1 MGTFLVLIG
10 LIAFCWGLG
19 GLLKSFIKRKKKKK
33 NLIIL
38 AVAFLLMIFGSLISP
53 TPNYSSAKTTTHSEK
68 IIATN
73 KRSNQATK
81 KQKKLEA
88 ERKAKE
94 EKQKLEAKRKAKEKK
109 QKLEAQRKAEEEKQ
123 KLEAERKA
131 KEQEK
136 INQKTA
142 EATTALEQAE
152 ATPTRENYNTAAAAI
167 QAIPNGNQNLSHRL
181 ATLDATIKTN
191 ESAEAERQR
200 QAAIQ
205 AEQTKQAAEAAQR
218 EAQAQQQNN
227 EQTVYIAPAH
237 GKKYHFNPHC
247 PGLNHANSVVA
258 ISLQEAQAQGYTACK
273 RE

>member
-1 MGTFLVLIG
+1 MGTFLVLMG

-88 ERKAKE
+88 ERKA
-94 EKQKLEAKRKAKEKK
+94 
-109 QKLEAQRKAEEEKQ
+109 EEEKQ
-123 KLEAERKA
+123 KQEAERKA

-191 ESAEAERQR
+191 EAAEAERQR

-205 AEQTKQAAEAAQR
+205 AEQTKQAAEATQK

-237 GKKYHFNPHC
+237 GKKYHFNPNC